1 MEIKFLELLQSLHF
15 PLLNYIM
22 IFITSLGN
30 GGLIWIVAALFLIFQ
45 NKNMLKR
52 EGFTIAVAL
61 IIFSVL
67 GLLIL
72 KPIIARPRPFI
83 AQGVDILIKEPM
95 GFSFPSGHTG
105 SSFAAAFVIY
115 FYNKKIGLLA
125 LILATL
131 IAFSRMYLFVHYPS
145 DIVGGL
151 ILGIISSRIAIKIT
165 NEISKKKS

>member
-1 MEIKFLELLQSLHF
+1 MEIRFLELLQSLHF

-61 IIFSVL
+61 IIFSVF

-105 SSFAAAFVIY
+105 SSFAAASVIY
-115 FYNKKIGLLA
+115 FYNKKRGLLA

-165 NEISKKKS
+165 NEMLKKKA

>member
-105 SSFAAAFVIY
+105 SSFAAASVIY
-115 FYNKKIGLLA
+115 FYNKKRGMLA

-165 NEISKKKS
+165 NEISRKKA

>member
-1 MEIKFLELLQSLHF
+1 MEIKFLELLHSLHF

-105 SSFAAAFVIY
+105 SSFAAASVIY
-115 FYNKKIGLLA
+115 FYNKKRGLLA

-165 NEISKKKS
+165 NEISRKKA

>member
-105 SSFAAAFVIY
+105 SSFAAASVIY

-165 NEISKKKS
+165 NEISRKKA

>member
-105 SSFAAAFVIY
+105 SSFAAASVIY
-115 FYNKKIGLLA
+115 FYNKKRGLLA

-151 ILGIISSRIAIKIT
+151 ILGIISSRIAIKVT
-165 NEISKKKS
+165 NEISRKKA

>member
-1 MEIKFLELLQSLHF
+1 MEIRFLELLQSLHF
-15 PLLNYIM
+15 PLLNYLM

-72 KPIIARPRPFI
+72 KPIIARPRPFV

-105 SSFAAAFVIY
+105 SSFAAASVIY
-115 FYNKKIGLLA
+115 FYNKKRGLLA

-165 NEISKKKS
+165 NEMLKKKA

>member
-1 MEIKFLELLQSLHF
+1 MEIRFLELLHSLHF

-61 IIFSVL
+61 IIFSIL

-105 SSFAAAFVIY
+105 SSFAAASVIY
-115 FYNKKIGLLA
+115 FYNKKRGLLA

-165 NEISKKKS
+165 NEISRKKA

>member
-1 MEIKFLELLQSLHF
+1 MEIRFLELLQSLHF

-30 GGLIWIVAALFLIFQ
+30 GGLIWIAAALFLIFQ

-72 KPIIARPRPFI
+72 KPIIARPRPFV

-105 SSFAAAFVIY
+105 SSFAAASVIY
-115 FYNKKIGLLA
+115 FYNKKRGLLA

-151 ILGIISSRIAIKIT
+151 ILGIISYRIAIKIT
-165 NEISKKKS
+165 NEMLKKKA

>member
-1 MEIKFLELLQSLHF
+1 MDCCC
-15 PLLNYIM
+15 
-22 IFITSLGN
+22 T
-30 GGLIWIVAALFLIFQ
+30 VLIFQ

-105 SSFAAAFVIY
+105 SSFAAASVIY
-115 FYNKKIGLLA
+115 FYNKKRGLLA

-165 NEISKKKS
+165 NEISRKKA

>member
-1 MEIKFLELLQSLHF
+1 MEIRFLELLQSLHF

-72 KPIIARPRPFI
+72 KPIIARPRPFV

-105 SSFAAAFVIY
+105 SSFAAASVIY
-115 FYNKKIGLLA
+115 FYNKKRGLLA

-165 NEISKKKS
+165 NEMLKKKA

>member
-1 MEIKFLELLQSLHF
+1 MEIKFLELLHSLHF

-83 AQGVDILIKEPM
+83 AQGLDILIKEPM

-105 SSFAAAFVIY
+105 SSFAAASVIY
-115 FYNKKIGLLA
+115 FYNKKRGLLA

-165 NEISKKKS
+165 NEISRKKA

>member
-61 IIFSVL
+61 IIFSIL

-105 SSFAAAFVIY
+105 SSFAAASVIY
-115 FYNKKIGLLA
+115 FYNKKRGLLA

-165 NEISKKKS
+165 NEISRKKA

>member
-1 MEIKFLELLQSLHF
+1 MEIRFLELLQSLHF
-15 PLLNYIM
+15 PLLNYVM

-30 GGLIWIVAALFLIFQ
+30 GGLIWIAAALFLIFQ

-83 AQGVDILIKEPM
+83 AQGVDILIREPI

-105 SSFAAAFVIY
+105 SSFAAASVIY
-115 FYNKKIGLLA
+115 FYNKKRGLLA

-165 NEISKKKS
+165 NEISRKKA

>member
-1 MEIKFLELLQSLHF
+1 MEIKFLELLHSLHF

-105 SSFAAAFVIY
+105 SSFAAASVIY
-115 FYNKKIGLLA
+115 FYNKKKRPSGAHLGNTNCLL
-125 LILATL
+125 
-131 IAFSRMYLFVHYPS
+131 
-145 DIVGGL
+145 
-151 ILGIISSRIAIKIT
+151 
-165 NEISKKKS
+165 

>member
-105 SSFAAAFVIY
+105 SSFAAASVIY

-125 LILATL
+125 LILTTL

-165 NEISKKKS
+165 NEISRKKA

>member
-1 MEIKFLELLQSLHF
+1 MEIKFLELLHSLHF

-83 AQGVDILIKEPM
+83 AQGLDILIKEPM

-105 SSFAAAFVIY
+105 SSFAAASVIY
-115 FYNKKIGLLA
+115 FYNKKRGLLA

-151 ILGIISSRIAIKIT
+151 ILGIISSRIAIKIA
-165 NEISKKKS
+165 NEISRKKA

>member
-1 MEIKFLELLQSLHF
+1 MEIRFLELLQSLHF

-45 NKNMLKR
+45 SKNMLKR

-61 IIFSVL
+61 IIFSVS

-72 KPIIARPRPFI
+72 KPIIARPRPFV

-105 SSFAAAFVIY
+105 SSFAAASVIY
-115 FYNKKIGLLA
+115 FYNKKRGLLA

-165 NEISKKKS
+165 NEISRKKA

>member
-1 MEIKFLELLQSLHF
+1 MEIRFLELLQSLHF
-15 PLLNYIM
+15 PLLNYVM

-72 KPIIARPRPFI
+72 KPIIARPRPFV
-83 AQGVDILIKEPM
+83 AQSVDILIKEPM

-105 SSFAAAFVIY
+105 SSFAAASVIY
-115 FYNKKIGLLA
+115 FYNKKRGLLA

-165 NEISKKKS
+165 NEMLKKKA

>member
-1 MEIKFLELLQSLHF
+1 MEIRFLELLQSLHF
-15 PLLNYIM
+15 PLLNYVM

-30 GGLIWIVAALFLIFQ
+30 GGLIWIAAALFLIFQ

-105 SSFAAAFVIY
+105 SSFAAASVIY
-115 FYNKKIGLLA
+115 FYNKKRGLLA
-125 LILATL
+125 LSLATL

-165 NEISKKKS
+165 NEISRKKA

>member
-1 MEIKFLELLQSLHF
+1 MEIKFLELLQYLHF

-105 SSFAAAFVIY
+105 SSFAAASVIY
-115 FYNKKIGLLA
+115 FYNKKRGLLV

-165 NEISKKKS
+165 NEISRKKA

>member
-1 MEIKFLELLQSLHF
+1 MEIRFLELLQSLHF

-30 GGLIWIVAALFLIFQ
+30 GGLIWIAAALFLIFQ

-72 KPIIARPRPFI
+72 KPIIARPRPFV

-105 SSFAAAFVIY
+105 SSFAAASVIY
-115 FYNKKIGLLA
+115 FYNKKRGLLA

-165 NEISKKKS
+165 NEMLKKKA

>member
-1 MEIKFLELLQSLHF
+1 MEIKFLELLHSLHF

-105 SSFAAAFVIY
+105 SSFAAASVIY
-115 FYNKKIGLLA
+115 FYNKKKGLLA

-165 NEISKKKS
+165 NEISRKKA

>member
-30 GGLIWIVAALFLIFQ
+30 GGLIWIVAALFFIFQ

-105 SSFAAAFVIY
+105 SSFAAASVIY
-115 FYNKKIGLLA
+115 FYNKKRGLLA

-165 NEISKKKS
+165 NEISRKKA

>member
-1 MEIKFLELLQSLHF
+1 MEVRFLELLQSLHF
-15 PLLNYIM
+15 PLLNYVM

-72 KPIIARPRPFI
+72 KPIIARPRPFV

-105 SSFAAAFVIY
+105 SSFAAASVIY
-115 FYNKKIGLLA
+115 FYNKKRGLLA

-165 NEISKKKS
+165 NEMLKNKA

>member
-1 MEIKFLELLQSLHF
+1 MEIRFLELLHSLHF

-105 SSFAAAFVIY
+105 SSFAAASVIY
-115 FYNKKIGLLA
+115 FYNKKRGLLA

-165 NEISKKKS
+165 NEISRKKA

>member
-1 MEIKFLELLQSLHF
+1 MEIRFLELLQSLHF

-30 GGLIWIVAALFLIFQ
+30 GGLIWIAAALFLIFQ

-61 IIFSVL
+61 IIFCVL

-72 KPIIARPRPFI
+72 KPIIARPRPFV

-105 SSFAAAFVIY
+105 SSFAAASVIY
-115 FYNKKIGLLA
+115 FYNKKRGLLV

-165 NEISKKKS
+165 NEMLKKKA

>member
-1 MEIKFLELLQSLHF
+1 
-15 PLLNYIM
+15 M

-105 SSFAAAFVIY
+105 SSFAAASVIY
-115 FYNKKIGLLA
+115 FYNKKRGLLA

-165 NEISKKKS
+165 NEISRKKA

>member
-1 MEIKFLELLQSLHF
+1 MEIKFLELLHSLHF

-105 SSFAAAFVIY
+105 SSFAAASVIY
-115 FYNKKIGLLA
+115 FYNKKRCLLA

-165 NEISKKKS
+165 NEISRKKA

>member
-1 MEIKFLELLQSLHF
+1 MEIRFLELLQSLHF

-72 KPIIARPRPFI
+72 KPIIARPRPFV

-105 SSFAAAFVIY
+105 SSFAAASVIY
-115 FYNKKIGLLA
+115 FYNKKRGLLA

-165 NEISKKKS
+165 NEISRKKA

>member
-1 MEIKFLELLQSLHF
+1 MEIRFLELLQSLHF

-30 GGLIWIVAALFLIFQ
+30 GGLIWIAAALFLIFQ

-72 KPIIARPRPFI
+72 KPIIARPRPFV

-105 SSFAAAFVIY
+105 SSFAAASVIY
-115 FYNKKIGLLA
+115 FYNKKRGLLA

-165 NEISKKKS
+165 NEISRKKA